1 MEKQK
6 TKLKTKEKLKSICP
20 RCRGN
25 GYITVPNKSVEEIGT
40 EATMNCTMCNAEG
53 ELEGEIYGPFD
64 EDKDTII
71 IDSNGVHRLQ

>member
-1 MEKQK
+1 ME
-6 TKLKTKEKLKSICP
+6 KLKTKKKLKTICP
-20 RCRGN
+20 RCGGN
-25 GYITVPNKSVEEIGT
+25 GFITVPNKSVEEIGT

>member
-1 MEKQK
+1 ME
-6 TKLKTKEKLKSICP
+6 KLKTKKKLKTICP
-20 RCRGN
+20 RCEGN
-25 GYITVPNKSVEEIGT
+25 GFIKIPNKSVEELNKKV
-40 EATMNCTMCNAEG
+40 TMNCTMCDAEG

>member
-1 MEKQK
+1 ME
-6 TKLKTKEKLKSICP
+6 KLKTEKKGNTICP
-20 RCRGN
+20 RCKGN
-25 GYITVPNKSVEEIGT
+25 GYITIPNKSVEETGT
-40 EATMNCTMCNAEG
+40 EATMNCTMCSAQG

>member
-6 TKLKTKEKLKSICP
+6 TKLKTKEKLKTICP

-25 GYITVPNKSVEEIGT
+25 GYIRVPNKSVEEIGK
-40 EATMNCTMCNAEG
+40 EATMNCTMCEAEG
-53 ELEGEIYGPFD
+53 ELEGALYGPFD

-71 IDSNGVHRLQ
+71 IDADGVHRMQ

>member
-1 MEKQK
+1 MVKETK
-6 TKLKTKEKLKSICP
+6 TKKIICP

-25 GYITVPNKSVEEIGT
+25 GFITVPNKSVEEIGT

>member
-1 MEKQK
+1 ME
-6 TKLKTKEKLKSICP
+6 KLKTEKKLKSICP
-20 RCRGN
+20 RCSGN
-25 GYITVPNKSVEEIGT
+25 GYIRVPNKSVEETGQ
-40 EATMNCTMCNAEG
+40 EAMMNCTMCDSEG

>member
-1 MEKQK
+1 ME
-6 TKLKTKEKLKSICP
+6 KLKTKKKLNTICP
-20 RCRGN
+20 RCNGN
-25 GYITVPNKSVEEIGT
+25 GFIKVPNKSVEELNK
-40 EATMNCTMCNAEG
+40 EVTMNCTMCESEG

>member
-1 MEKQK
+1 ME
-6 TKLKTKEKLKSICP
+6 KLKTKKKLKTICP
-20 RCRGN
+20 RCEGN
-25 GYITVPNKSVEEIGT
+25 GFIKVPNKSVEELNKKV
-40 EATMNCTMCNAEG
+40 TMNCTMCDAEG

>member
-1 MEKQK
+1 ME
-6 TKLKTKEKLKSICP
+6 KLKTKKKLKTICP
-20 RCRGN
+20 RCEGN
-25 GYITVPNKSVEEIGT
+25 GFIKIPNKSVEELNK
-40 EATMNCTMCNAEG
+40 EVTMNCTMCESEG

>member
-1 MEKQK
+1 ME
-6 TKLKTKEKLKSICP
+6 KLKTEMKVNTICP
-20 RCRGN
+20 RCNGN
-25 GYITVPNKSVEEIGT
+25 GFIKVPNKSVEELNK
-40 EATMNCTMCNAEG
+40 EVTMNCTICESEG

>member
-1 MEKQK
+1 MVKETK
-6 TKLKTKEKLKSICP
+6 TKKIICP

-25 GYITVPNKSVEEIGT
+25 GFITVPNKSVEEIGT
-40 EATMNCTMCNAEG
+40 EATMNCTMCSAQG